1 MTMSFGSLEQSR
13 QISTSEVY
21 SYAITGAFSKL
32 NTEPRFTWYALVIL
46 SLVPLVANSQYPE
59 AGQVSPSVH

>member
-21 SYAITGAFSKL
+21 SYAITEKISSKL
-32 NTEPRFTWYALVIL
+32 STEPGFTWYALVIL
-46 SLVPLVANSQYPE
+46 SLVPLIANSHYPL
-59 AGQVSPSVH
+59 P